1 MAHNKFLAFPNW
13 LKSVYSCFKFLSLRM
28 VIYFFHRNFPSLY
41 YTTKYTIPGSNSSIV
56 LVMID
61 TVTLCGNSYDTE
73 LISIPPQG
81 PENPKHAEDQ
91 WAWIETQLKNT
102 VK

>member
-1 MAHNKFLAFPNW
+1 
-13 LKSVYSCFKFLSLRM
+13 
-28 VIYFFHRNFPSLY
+28 
-41 YTTKYTIPGSNSSIV
+41 
-56 LVMID
+56 MID

-81 PENPKHAEDQ
+81 PENPKHADDQ